1 MFIQVI
7 QGKAGDAAALRR
19 NMDRWTAELMPGAAG
34 FLGSTAGFTED
45 GTFIA
50 LARFESEEA
59 AQANSDRPEQGAWW
73 AETEKCFDGEVTF
86 LNCTNV
92 QQMLA
97 GGSDEAGFVQIM
109 KGHSDDVARMHELF
123 LRHSADLKQGRPEVI
138 GGLFT
143 ELDDGG
149 YVDVMYFES
158 EAAAREG
165 EQKEMPSEVRADV
178 EEGMRLQGDVTYFDL
193 HEPILISP

>member
-1 MFIQVI
+1 MFVQVI
-7 QGKAGDAAALRR
+7 EGRVSDREGLHRQMDQWMTDLR
-19 NMDRWTAELMPGAAG
+19 PGATG
-34 FLGSTAGFTED
+34 FLGSTAGVTDD
-45 GTFIA
+45 GYAIA
-50 LARFESEEA
+50 FARFESA
-59 AQANSDRPEQGAWW
+59 AAARANSERPEQGRWW

-92 QQMLA
+92 KQMLA
-97 GGSDEAGFVQIM
+97 GGSDDAGFVQIM
-109 KGHSDDVARMHELF
+109 QGHSDDVARMHELF